1 MAGGR
6 TQKKQIGQSSLSLE
20 QGASL
25 ENHLRLQQSQ
35 ADFLKWL
42 EDNEIRQDIDQYVFK
57 KIR

>member
-6 TQKKQIGQSSLSLE
+6 TQRQQSKQDGMAIE

-35 ADFLKWL
+35 EDFIKWL
-42 EDNEIRQDIDQYVFK
+42 EANEVRHEIDQYSYK

>member
-1 MAGGR
+1 MTGGR
-6 TQKKQIGQSSLSLE
+6 TQQQQLKQDSITLE

-35 ADFLKWL
+35 EDFLKWL
-42 EDNEIRQDIDQYVFK
+42 EANEVRKEIDQYAYK

>member
-6 TQKKQIGQSSLSLE
+6 TQKKQLKRNSLTLE

-35 ADFLKWL
+35 EDFLKWL
-42 EDNEIRQDIDQYVFK
+42 EDNEVRQDIDHYAYK